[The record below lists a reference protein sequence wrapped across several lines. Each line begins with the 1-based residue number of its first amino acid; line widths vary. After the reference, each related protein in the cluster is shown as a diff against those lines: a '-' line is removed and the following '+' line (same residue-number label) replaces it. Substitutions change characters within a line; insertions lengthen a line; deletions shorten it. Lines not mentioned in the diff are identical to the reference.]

1 MSHKNQSISKFS
13 AEDLPLDTHEASLL
27 LGYKSSTLR
36 ISRVTGILGGVA
48 APAYRKLGRKVVYD
62 RATLNEWLSQFQMQS
77 NTGYTNSG
85 QSKPK

>member
-1 MSHKNQSISKFS
+1 MNHKSQFISKFS
-13 AEDLPLDTHEASLL
+13 VEDLPLDTHEAAML
-27 LGYKSSTLR
+27 LGYKSTTLR
-36 ISRVTGILGGVA
+36 LSRVTGILGGVA

-77 NTGYTNSG
+77 NTGYTNSS